1 MNYECFRLVDKPYKS
16 SVAVLTSGDFGFLF
30 CIGSHVHSRREA
42 TSSGADIFDM
52 SQNIAHVRA
61 CSRAAAAGHQAKVGT
76 GFSEGR
82 PSCVL
87 GGFARWDCLGFK
99 ADNVRKQQQD
109 YTWFLHYITPSMWK
123 GMESLD
129 GPNVLE
135 KLCHH
140 AALLG
145 LRNPTEQSVAT
156 LLTISFDTHA
166 LFGFWEVVLDAAAQ
180 GLHQKAIG
188 QRWKLHFAFASIAG
202 KSRRITWGVTAACLP
217 RPGGN
222 FSRKLRERVL
232 LKNSCSIDHQND
244 KTIADHQPLTTA
256 NDTAND
262 KTIADH
268 QPLTTANDLLRRSA
282 EKICREDLLRKSAE
296 KICWENLLRRF
307 AEYRPPKW

>member
-1 MNYECFRLVDKPYKS
+1 MNYECFRLVDKPYES

-42 TSSGADIFDM
+42 TSSGADIFDR

-109 YTWFLHYITPSMWK
+109 YTWFLHYITPSMFGRAKCIGEAVSSRCFAWLE
-123 GMESLD
+123 ESYRTICGDALD
-129 GPNVLE
+129 DIFWYPW
-135 KLCHH
+135 
-140 AALLG
+140 AA
-145 LRNPTEQSVAT
+145 
-156 LLTISFDTHA
+156 
-166 LFGFWEVVLDAAAQ
+166 FGFWEVVLDAAAQ

-222 FSRKLRERVL
+222 FFVRLLTPEPAYSWIGFGLRIVPGTDGFWDRNGFYSDLFVYRL
-232 LKNSCSIDHQND
+232 GI
-244 KTIADHQPLTTA
+244 IIPLW
-256 NDTAND
+256 
-262 KTIADH
+262 
-268 QPLTTANDLLRRSA
+268 RSA
-282 EKICREDLLRKSAE
+282 A
-296 KICWENLLRRF
+296 F
-307 AEYRPPKW
+307 AAGNKCGASWTE